1 MTRFVGWLLGLKNVT
16 SIDEMEADLA
26 APWAQEGAFWV
37 VVAAV
42 LAGVAG
48 FVFYLRWQP
57 KGSLAARLVLASMR
71 GLLLALLIL
80 TLADPVLRLTVVHE
94 QRPLLYFVVDGTDSM
109 AIADE
114 LPPAERQ
121 RLAAVVG

>member
-42 LAGVAG
+42 PAGVIG

-57 KGSLAARLVLASMR
+57 KGSLPARLVLASMR
-71 GLLLALLIL
+71 GLLLALFIL
-80 TLADPVLRLTVVHE
+80 TLADPVSC
-94 QRPLLYFVVDGTDSM
+94 G
-109 AIADE
+109 
-114 LPPAERQ
+114 
-121 RLAAVVG
+121 